1 MSSVVIAGD
10 TSGTVT
16 LDAPAVAGST
26 VITLPATSGTVLTNT
41 GALGVSTSAPAESL
55 VVDASGNVGIGTSS
69 PTFPLSIEGSNASE
83 PNIGIT
89 LINSQSGAAL
99 SAVATGT
106 SFSAVGWIEVQDGV
120 ILRSGNNTSGGLA
133 LTTGAAAPLILGT
146 NNTERMRINSGG
158 GISIGTTTASLSN
171 GILLPSNGSL
181 NTNGGTLFSTSI
193 ANSTTGS
200 GANMFVNS
208 TNGAIQRS
216 TSSIKYK
223 TNIQDATHGLND
235 VLKLRSV
242 TYKGINDGD
251 TVFGGLIA
259 EEVHE
264 AGLTEFVQYAEDGS
278 PDALAY
284 GQMVALAFKAIQELN
299 AKVEAQAEQIKALQG
314 AA

>member
-1 MSSVVIAGD
+1 MAKINAKT
-10 TSGTVT
+10 TSGGGIETVG
-16 LDAPAVAGST
+16 DA
-26 VITLPATSGTVLTNT
+26 SGVLELQSDGTT
-41 GALGVSTSAPAESL
+41 RQYI
-55 VVDASGNVGIGTSS
+55 DASGNVGIGTSS
-69 PTFPLSIEGSNASE
+69 PSYKLDVAGSVAIKTNDDFYRGTSVAGSSIRLLGLAADDNVYVGSIDSLTGSNT
-83 PNIGIT
+83 I
-89 LINSQSGAAL
+89 
-99 SAVATGT
+99 
-106 SFSAVGWIEVQDGV
+106 F
-120 ILRSGNNTSGGLA
+120 R
-133 LTTGAAAPLILGT
+133 T
-146 NNTERMRINSGG
+146 NGSERMRINSGG

-171 GILLPSNGSL
+171 GILLPINGTL

-242 TYKGINDGD
+242 TYKGINDGEII
-251 TVFGGLIA
+251 FGGLIA

-284 GQMVALAFKAIQELN
+284 GQMVALAFKAIQEQ
-299 AKVEAQAEQIKALQG
+299 QAIITDLKARIEVLEG
-314 AA
+314 ASA

>member
-1 MSSVVIAGD
+1 MASIISTKTSGGGGIAVTGD
-10 TSGTVT
+10 TSGVLELQSANGTTAVT
-16 LDAPAVAGST
+16 
-26 VITLPATSGTVLTNT
+26 I
-41 GALGVSTSAPAESL
+41 
-55 VVDASGNVGIGTSS
+55 DASQNVGIGTSS

-89 LINSQSGAAL
+89 LTNSQSGAAL
-99 SAVATGT
+99 FAVATGT
-106 SFSAVGWIEVQDGV
+106 SFSAAGWIGVADGV

-146 NNTERMRINSGG
+146 NNTERMRIDSGG
-158 GISIGTTTASLSN
+158 VVFINTTTRSNSAVLNVAGTVSASLTGRIYSIGTYNNTTA
-171 GILLPSNGSL
+171 
-181 NTNGGTLFSTSI
+181 
-193 ANSTTGS
+193 S
-200 GANMFVNS
+200 GANMHIASDGHIF
-208 TNGAIQRS
+208 RS

-223 TNIQDATHGLND
+223 TEIQDTTHGLD
-235 VLKLRSV
+235 KVMELRSV

-284 GQMVALAFKAIQELN
+284 GQMVALAFKAIQEQ
-299 AKVEAQAEQIKALQG
+299 QAIITELKARIEVLENSNG
-314 AA
+314 ID